1 MATKYPQKT
10 KTAQT
15 AQAVSPAQAGPPLIV
30 EPRCNVC
37 TSPHR
42 HAIDQ
47 MLVGAYT
54 YSEIARQFDFE
65 GIDRRSISSHHKK
78 HLSYEEAAIRAV
90 IEREAILARRNHEEG
105 VERMVTKQTYLEV
118 ALHKAYDQLNADK
131 VDITA
136 GEAVKLIEMLAR
148 LEQEHNDVAIDE
160 MRVQFNA
167 FMRAVKTTVPADMWE
182 HVREET
188 HNLLK
193 ASGRVSPFAEAA
205 KEIEEAVE
213 IVDAEVATP

>member
-1 MATKYPQKT
+1 MATKYPQKA
-10 KTAQT
+10 KSAQ
-15 AQAVSPAQAGPPLIV
+15 VVIPPSGGDPPLIV

-37 TSPHR
+37 TSQHR

-47 MLVGAYT
+47 MLVGAYS

-78 HLSYEEAAIRAV
+78 HLSYEAAAIRAV

-118 ALHKAYDQLNADK
+118 ALHKAYDQLNSDK

-167 FMRAVKTTVPADMWE
+167 FMRAVKSTVPADMWE
-182 HVREET
+182 RVREET

-193 ASGRVSPFAEAA
+193 ASGRVSPFDSAP
-205 KEIEEAVE
+205 KEIEEEVE
-213 IVDAEVATP
+213 VVDAEVATP